1 MIKLIGVLIILI
13 GFVLKLDT
21 IAVVLIAGLVTGLV
35 AGIDF
40 IEILETLGTAFIQT
54 RYMTLLLLTLAVVG
68 ILERNGLRE
77 RASIC
82 ISKLKGATAGKVLSI
97 YIVIRM
103 LAAVFSMR
111 IGGHVQFIR
120 SLIYPMAKGAIEKE
134 GAMTDELDEDLKGI
148 TNASENYA
156 NFFGQNV
163 FVASAGV
170 LLIVGTLQEL
180 GVDVEAYAVSK
191 ASIPVAIIALILA
204 FIQYY
209 LLDRKIKKL
218 VKDRKVGGS
227 K

>member
-13 GFVLKLDT
+13 GFVIKLDT
-21 IAVVLIAGLVTGLV
+21 IAVVLIAGIATGLV

-40 IEILETLGTAFIQT
+40 VEVLNILGTAFVQT
-54 RYMTLLLLTLAVVG
+54 RYMTLLLLTLSVVG

-97 YIVIRM
+97 YVTVRM
-103 LAAVFSMR
+103 LAAVLSMR
-111 IGGHVQFIR
+111 LGGHVQFIR
-120 SLIYPMAKGAIEKE
+120 PLIYPMAKGAIEKDGVVSE
-134 GAMTDELDEDLKGI
+134 ELDEDLKGI

-163 FVASAGV
+163 FVASSGV

-180 GVDVEAYAVSK
+180 GVKVEAYAVAK
-191 ASIPVAIIALILA
+191 ASIPVALITLLLA
-204 FIQYY
+204 YIQYY
-209 LLDRKIKKL
+209 RLDRKIKKL
-218 VKDRKVGGS
+218 RAK
-227 K
+227 

>member
-13 GFVLKLDT
+13 GFIIKLDT
-21 IAVVLIAGLVTGLV
+21 IAVVLIAGIATGLV

-40 IEILETLGTAFIQT
+40 VEVLNILGTAFVQT
-54 RYMTLLLLTLAVVG
+54 RYMTLLLLTLSVVG

-97 YIVIRM
+97 YVTVRM
-103 LAAVFSMR
+103 LAAVLSMR
-111 IGGHVQFIR
+111 LGGHVQFIR
-120 SLIYPMAKGAIEKE
+120 PLIYPMAKGAIEKDGKVSE
-134 GAMTDELDEDLKGI
+134 ELDEDLKGI

-163 FVASAGV
+163 FVASSGV

-180 GVDVEAYAVSK
+180 GVKVEAYDVAK
-191 ASIPVAIIALILA
+191 ASIPVALITLVLA
-204 FIQYY
+204 YFQYY
-209 LLDRKIKKL
+209 RLDRKIKKL
-218 VKDRKVGGS
+218 RTK
-227 K
+227 

>member
-13 GFVLKLDT
+13 GFVIKLDT
-21 IAVVLIAGLVTGLV
+21 IAVVLIAGIATGLF

-40 IEILETLGTAFIQT
+40 VEVLNILGTAFVQT

-97 YIVIRM
+97 YVTVRM
-103 LAAVFSMR
+103 LAAVLSMR
-111 IGGHVQFIR
+111 LGGHVQFIR
-120 SLIYPMAKGAIEKE
+120 PLIYPMAKGAIEKDGVVSE
-134 GAMTDELDEDLKGI
+134 ELDEDLKGI

-163 FVASAGV
+163 FVASSGV

-180 GVDVEAYAVSK
+180 GVKVEAYAVAK
-191 ASIPVAIIALILA
+191 ASIPVALITLLLA
-204 FIQYY
+204 YIQYY
-209 LLDRKIKKL
+209 RLDRKIKKL
-218 VKDRKVGGS
+218 RAK
-227 K
+227 